1 MQTNTHATPTA
12 ATQTPAAPTT
22 PISETKADT
31 LVEPRTGTPHAALP
45 TSEDM
50 FLSPRVMDA
59 GTFARYSEMLKSI
72 ITQATTQGRTLEDF
86 SADAEEMIR
95 RASESTTTLDKRLQ
109 AGVRMMRM
117 IDERVD
123 RTDAALDK
131 VREMLPNADSMN
143 HQIESL
149 MNFAL
154 DNAQTQIDA
163 MVRDADIRAQ
173 AAEQRARVAMEK
185 TEEQTKKLQAL
196 NADLDMRMSAIEQR
210 INEAE
215 DQTGQ
220 SIGLIDRRLVSFQD
234 ELNDQIEQVVE
245 RATTTTNEIEER
257 VLNASRL
264 TEERVN
270 VLGQSITPLQNA
282 AEQAMRALGMD
293 PENPRFE
300 DSPLSKIESLVER
313 GEAHIAGVDRV
324 LRQLNDLRS
333 QAEGVKGEFGMWL
346 IDSAEKL
353 DELES
358 RRDLL
363 EGPINDAAMRISEIG
378 PDLED
383 KLELASNKLEH
394 LSTQSGDLKDSIN
407 TSSVLA
413 ERATDKLT
421 NQASQLQA
429 LLDGSL
435 HRLTQRVEQAG
446 VWLGSLITRAE
457 QIGREIETNT
467 PTNQQTN
474 QQTHQQIE
482 HQSSR
487 SDEAIITES
496 KAIETPTLDDQQD
509 DLNKPITAAEILR
522 TVDQVQS
529 KLEQLNEPAPAPE
542 LTMTERSAQSWA
554 HLQNPTQV
562 PAETEIKDSNIK
574 DSKELPDRLPIDSIS
589 FDGTS
594 SMVFEYD
601 DGTQAAD

>member
-1 MQTNTHATPTA
+1 MHTNTPATHNTTPL
-12 ATQTPAAPTT
+12 QTPINQQNDQQNAG
-22 PISETKADT
+22 KAET
-31 LVEPRTGTPHAALP
+31 LVEPRTMNSPAALP
-45 TSEDM
+45 TTEDM

-72 ITQATTQGRTLEDF
+72 IAQATTQGRTLEDF
-86 SADAEEMIR
+86 STDAEEMIR
-95 RASESTTTLDKRLQ
+95 RAGESTTTLDKRLQ

-123 RTDAALDK
+123 RTDATLDK

-143 HQIESL
+143 RQVESL

-185 TEEQTKKLQAL
+185 TEEQTRKLQAL

-210 INEAE
+210 INEAQ

-220 SIGLIDRRLVSFQD
+220 TIGLIDRRLVSFQD

-245 RATTTTNEIEER
+245 RASTTTQDIEER

-300 DSPLSKIESLVER
+300 DSPLAKIESLVER

-324 LRQLNDLRS
+324 LRQLNDLRN

-346 IDSAEKL
+346 IDSADKL
-353 DELES
+353 DQLEA

-363 EGPINDAAMRISEIG
+363 EGPIHDAAVRISEIG

-394 LSTQSGDLKDSIN
+394 LSSQSGELKESIN
-407 TSSVLA
+407 SSSALA

-457 QIGREIETNT
+457 QIGRELDGPQSTD
-467 PTNQQTN
+467 
-474 QQTHQQIE
+474 QQIE
-482 HQSSR
+482 HQVQN
-487 SDEAIITES
+487 DE
-496 KAIETPTLDDQQD
+496 QQNSE
-509 DLNKPITAAEILR
+509 LNKPITAAEILK

-529 KLEQLNEPAPAPE
+529 KLEELNAPSPAPE
-542 LTMTERSAQSWA
+542 LTLSEQTAQSWSHIEQTNQA
-554 HLQNPTQV
+554 AQATPTQPQV
-562 PAETEIKDSNIK
+562 QAETEIKS
-574 DSKELPDRLPIDSIS
+574 SKSIPDRLPIDSIS
-589 FDGTS
+589 FDGS
-594 SMVFEYD
+594 SSVVIEYN

>member
-1 MQTNTHATPTA
+1 MHTNTPATHNTTPL
-12 ATQTPAAPTT
+12 QTPSNQQNDQQNAG
-22 PISETKADT
+22 KAET
-31 LVEPRTGTPHAALP
+31 LVEPRTMNSPAALP
-45 TSEDM
+45 TTEDM

-72 ITQATTQGRTLEDF
+72 IAQATTQGRTLEDF
-86 SADAEEMIR
+86 STDAEEMIR
-95 RASESTTTLDKRLQ
+95 RAGESTTTLDKRLQ

-123 RTDAALDK
+123 RTDATLDK

-143 HQIESL
+143 RQVESL

-185 TEEQTKKLQAL
+185 TEEQTRKLQAL

-220 SIGLIDRRLVSFQD
+220 TIGLIDRRLVSFQD

-245 RATTTTNEIEER
+245 RASTTTQDIEER

-300 DSPLSKIESLVER
+300 DSPLAKIESLVER

-324 LRQLNDLRS
+324 LRQLNDLRN

-346 IDSAEKL
+346 IDSADKL
-353 DELES
+353 GQLEA

-363 EGPINDAAMRISEIG
+363 EGPIHDAAVRISEIG

-394 LSTQSGDLKDSIN
+394 LSSQSGELKESIN
-407 TSSVLA
+407 SSSALA

-457 QIGREIETNT
+457 QIGRELDGPQSTD
-467 PTNQQTN
+467 
-474 QQTHQQIE
+474 QQIE
-482 HQSSR
+482 HQLHN
-487 SDEAIITES
+487 DE
-496 KAIETPTLDDQQD
+496 QQD
-509 DLNKPITAAEILR
+509 SELNKPITAAEILK

-529 KLEQLNEPAPAPE
+529 KLEELNAPSPAPE
-542 LTMTERSAQSWA
+542 LTLSEQTAQSWSHIEQTNQA
-554 HLQNPTQV
+554 AQTTPTQPQV
-562 PAETEIKDSNIK
+562 QAETEIKS
-574 DSKELPDRLPIDSIS
+574 SKSIPDRLPIDSIS
-589 FDGTS
+589 FDGS
-594 SMVFEYD
+594 SSVVIEYN

>member
-1 MQTNTHATPTA
+1 MQTNTPATPT
-12 ATQTPAAPTT
+12 TT
-22 PISETKADT
+22 PLKTQIAQQSAGRAET
-31 LVEPRTGTPHAALP
+31 LVEPRTLNSPAALP

-72 ITQATTQGRTLEDF
+72 IAQATTQGRTLEDF
-86 SADAEEMIR
+86 STDAEEMVR
-95 RASESTTTLDKRLQ
+95 RAGESTTTLDKRLQ
-109 AGVRMMRM
+109 AGVRMLRM

-123 RTDAALDK
+123 RTDATLDK

-143 HQIESL
+143 RQVESL

-173 AAEQRARVAMEK
+173 ASEQRARVAFEK
-185 TEEQTKKLQAL
+185 TEEQTQKLHAL

-210 INEAE
+210 INEAQ

-220 SIGLIDRRLVSFQD
+220 TIGLIDRRLVSFQN
-234 ELNDQIEQVVE
+234 ELNDQIEQIVD
-245 RATTTTNEIEER
+245 RATTTTNDIEER

-270 VLGQSITPLQNA
+270 VLGQSITPLQDA

-293 PENPRFE
+293 PENPCFE
-300 DSPLSKIESLVER
+300 DSPLAKIESLVER
-313 GEAHIAGVDRV
+313 GESHIAGVDRV
-324 LRQLNDLRS
+324 LRQLNDLRN

-346 IDSAEKL
+346 IDSADKL
-353 DELES
+353 DKLES

-363 EGPINDAAMRISEIG
+363 EGPIHDAAVRIGEIG

-383 KLELASNKLEH
+383 KLELASNRLEH
-394 LSTQSGDLKDSIN
+394 LSSQSGELKESISS
-407 TSSVLA
+407 SSVLA

-457 QIGREIETNT
+457 QVGRGMDA
-467 PTNQQTN
+467 PQSSDQQL
-474 QQTHQQIE
+474 E
-482 HQSSR
+482 HQSQHGNN
-487 SDEAIITES
+487 
-496 KAIETPTLDDQQD
+496 QQRE
-509 DLNKPITAAEILR
+509 LNQSVTAAEILR

-529 KLEQLNEPAPAPE
+529 KLEQLNAPSPAPE
-542 LTMTERSAQSWA
+542 LTMTEQTAQSWSHVQPQA
-554 HLQNPTQV
+554 Q
-562 PAETEIKDSNIK
+562 AETEIKS
-574 DSKELPDRLPIDSIS
+574 SKRIPDRLPIDSIA
-589 FDGTS
+589 FDGS
-594 SMVFEYD
+594 SAVVIEYN

>member
-1 MQTNTHATPTA
+1 MHTNTPATHNTTPL
-12 ATQTPAAPTT
+12 QTPSNQQNDQQNAG
-22 PISETKADT
+22 KAET
-31 LVEPRTGTPHAALP
+31 LVEPRTMNSPAALP
-45 TSEDM
+45 TTEDM

-72 ITQATTQGRTLEDF
+72 IAQATTQGRTLEDF
-86 SADAEEMIR
+86 STDAEEMIR
-95 RASESTTTLDKRLQ
+95 RAGESTTTLDKRLQ

-123 RTDAALDK
+123 RTDATLDK

-143 HQIESL
+143 RQVESL

-185 TEEQTKKLQAL
+185 TEEQTRKLQAL

-220 SIGLIDRRLVSFQD
+220 TIGLIDRRLVSFQD

-245 RATTTTNEIEER
+245 RASTTTKDIEDR

-300 DSPLSKIESLVER
+300 DSPLAKIESLVER

-324 LRQLNDLRS
+324 LRQLNDLRN

-346 IDSAEKL
+346 IDSADKL
-353 DELES
+353 DQLEA

-363 EGPINDAAMRISEIG
+363 EGPIHDAAVRISEIG

-394 LSTQSGDLKDSIN
+394 LSSQSGELKESIN
-407 TSSVLA
+407 SSSALA

-457 QIGREIETNT
+457 QIGRELDGPQSTD
-467 PTNQQTN
+467 
-474 QQTHQQIE
+474 QQIE
-482 HQSSR
+482 HQVQN
-487 SDEAIITES
+487 DE
-496 KAIETPTLDDQQD
+496 QQD
-509 DLNKPITAAEILR
+509 IELNKPITAAEILK

-529 KLEQLNEPAPAPE
+529 KLEQLNAPSPAPE
-542 LTMTERSAQSWA
+542 LTLSEQTAQSWSHIEQTNQA
-554 HLQNPTQV
+554 AQTTPTQPQV
-562 PAETEIKDSNIK
+562 QAETEIKS
-574 DSKELPDRLPIDSIS
+574 SKSIPDRLPIDSIS

-594 SMVFEYD
+594 SVVIEYN

>member
-1 MQTNTHATPTA
+1 MHTNTPATPT
-12 ATQTPAAPTT
+12 TT
-22 PISETKADT
+22 PLKTQGTQQNAGKAET
-31 LVEPRTGTPHAALP
+31 LVEPRTMNSPAALP

-72 ITQATTQGRTLEDF
+72 IAQATTQGRTLEDF
-86 SADAEEMIR
+86 STDAEEMIR
-95 RASESTTTLDKRLQ
+95 RAGESTTTLDKRLQ
-109 AGVRMMRM
+109 AGVRMLRM

-123 RTDAALDK
+123 RTDATLDK

-143 HQIESL
+143 RQVESL

-185 TEEQTKKLQAL
+185 TEEQTQKLQAL
-196 NADLDMRMSAIEQR
+196 NADLDMRMSVIEQR
-210 INEAE
+210 INEAQ

-220 SIGLIDRRLVSFQD
+220 TIGLIDRRLVSFQD
-234 ELNDQIEQVVE
+234 ELNDQIEQIVD
-245 RATTTTNEIEER
+245 RATTTTNDIEER

-270 VLGQSITPLQNA
+270 FLGQSITPLQDA

-293 PENPRFE
+293 PENPCFE
-300 DSPLSKIESLVER
+300 DSPLAKIESLVER

-324 LRQLNDLRS
+324 LRQLNDLRN

-353 DELES
+353 DQLES

-363 EGPINDAAMRISEIG
+363 EGPIHDAAVRIGEIG

-394 LSTQSGDLKDSIN
+394 LSSQSGELKESIN
-407 TSSVLA
+407 SSSALA

-457 QIGREIETNT
+457 QIGHELDGT
-467 PTNQQTN
+467 QASD
-474 QQTHQQIE
+474 QQIE
-482 HQSSR
+482 HQYQHAN
-487 SDEAIITES
+487 DQES
-496 KAIETPTLDDQQD
+496 

-529 KLEQLNEPAPAPE
+529 KLEQLNASSPAPE
-542 LTMTERSAQSWA
+542 LTMSEQTAQSWSHIQPQA
-554 HLQNPTQV
+554 Q
-562 PAETEIKDSNIK
+562 AETEIKSNKSI
-574 DSKELPDRLPIDSIS
+574 PDRLPIDSIC
-589 FDGTS
+589 FDGS
-594 SMVFEYD
+594 SAVVIEYN